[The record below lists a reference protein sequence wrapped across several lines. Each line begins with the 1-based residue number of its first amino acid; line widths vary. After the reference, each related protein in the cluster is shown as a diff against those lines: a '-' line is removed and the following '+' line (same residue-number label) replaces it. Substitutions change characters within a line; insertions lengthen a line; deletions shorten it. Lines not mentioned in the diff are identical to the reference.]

1 MPQPNPTSKSKHL
14 FQVEILLEATTNGE
28 ALERLTHLLNQA
40 PVLDYKINQGIEL
53 GRLIDEALEEHQKVN
68 SAKPQAAKA
77 PPTVK
82 ANDNQQIIE
91 LIQHFMENE
100 TLVRLS
106 VIKGKGIKLS
116 LPCRILHFD
125 HESEQ
130 MTVYHVDEKKVYP
143 IRLNEIDD
151 FQIN

>member
-1 MPQPNPTSKSKHL
+1 MTHSIVTSKSKHL
-14 FQVEILLEATTNGE
+14 FQVEILLDAKTNGE
-28 ALERLTHLLNQA
+28 ALEKLTHLLNQA
-40 PVLDYKINQGIEL
+40 PVLDYKINQGIQL
-53 GRLIDEALEEHQKVN
+53 GHLIDQALEEHQKTL
-68 SAKPQAAKA
+68 SA
-77 PPTVK
+77 PPKTDPPTPGAK
-82 ANDNQQIIE
+82 ANDNRQIIE

-106 VIKGKGIKLS
+106 IIKGKGIKLS

-151 FQIN
+151 FQVN